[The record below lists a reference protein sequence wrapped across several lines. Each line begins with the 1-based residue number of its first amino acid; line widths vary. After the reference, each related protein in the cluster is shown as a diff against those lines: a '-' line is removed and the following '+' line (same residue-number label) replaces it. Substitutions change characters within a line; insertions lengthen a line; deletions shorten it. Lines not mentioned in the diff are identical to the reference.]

1 MDDERS
7 EPTSKQPE
15 ETPLNPPSRGE
26 DRPENFW
33 VLVAQATQ
41 LGWNLVVPIVGG
53 VLLGHYLDDMFD
65 KEFTWTLSLLLM
77 GVAVA
82 FNNLYAMYI
91 EHSGAEPFRKRT
103 QKRHQKKRSLDKD
116 ESEPKGSSSREKESE
131 NHAKNK

>member
-7 EPTSKQPE
+7 EPISKQPE
-15 ETPLNPPSRGE
+15 KK
-26 DRPENFW
+26 PESFW
-33 VLVAQATQ
+33 RLAAQATQ

-53 VLLGHYLDDMFD
+53 VLLGRYLDDLFD

-91 EHSGAEPFRKRT
+91 EHSDAEPLRKRI
-103 QKRHQKKRSLDKD
+103 QKRRQK
-116 ESEPKGSSSREKESE
+116 ETEESE
-131 NHAKNK
+131 NHAENK

>member
-26 DRPENFW
+26 ARPGNFW
-33 VLVAQATQ
+33 RLAAQATT
-41 LGWNLVVPIVGG
+41 LSWNLMVPIVGG
-53 VLLGHYLDDMFD
+53 VLLGRYLDDMFD

-82 FNNLYAMYI
+82 FNNLYAMYR
-91 EHSGAEPFRKRT
+91 EN
-103 QKRHQKKRSLDKD
+103 KD
-116 ESEPKGSSSREKESE
+116 
-131 NHAKNK
+131 

>member
-15 ETPLNPPSRGE
+15 
-26 DRPENFW
+26 DRPESFW
-33 VLVAQATQ
+33 RLAAQATT

-53 VLLGHYLDDMFD
+53 VLLGRYLDDLFD

-82 FNNLYAMYI
+82 FNNLYGMYI
-91 EHSGAEPFRKRT
+91 EHSDAALL
-103 QKRHQKKRSLDKD
+103 QKRRQKKT
-116 ESEPKGSSSREKESE
+116 KEGE